1 MTLFTVPPV
10 IEKNPNENVPLVALV
25 KFSTTDPVTTKLT
38 IADGRKI
45 WTITYG
51 LDYHPTVG
59 LPVIGMRADT
69 EHQIIVEA
77 GDLPAVT
84 LSYKTPPLPGDS
96 AEWPTIDVKTANSS
110 EMEPGYTLL
119 SVRRRVNQRQQFMTP
134 AQVQFT
140 VRWGMLLILDEEGV
154 CVWYYISFQ

>member
-45 WTITYG
+45 RTVTYG
-51 LDYHPTVG
+51 LDYDPALG
-59 LPVIGMRADT
+59 LPVIGMRADMK
-69 EHQIIVEA
+69 HQITVEA
-77 GDLPAVT
+77 GDAPAVT
-84 LSYKTPPLPGDS
+84 LLFKTPPLPGDS

-140 VRWGMLLILDEEGV
+140 VRWGMLMILDEEGV
-154 CVWYYISFQ
+154 CVW